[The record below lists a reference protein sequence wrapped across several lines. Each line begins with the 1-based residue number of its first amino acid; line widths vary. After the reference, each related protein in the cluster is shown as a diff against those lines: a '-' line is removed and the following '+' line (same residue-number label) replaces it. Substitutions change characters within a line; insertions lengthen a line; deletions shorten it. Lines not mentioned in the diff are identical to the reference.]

1 MRTKRVNRYYCDY
14 CKKSGCSKYHMERH
28 EMFCTMNPNRECRM
42 CALVDEPQPDLA
54 ELIALL
60 PTASWEQESEDNGLL
75 SYDFHDALDGAMVKL
90 KEAANG
96 CPACMLAALRQ
107 TGIPVPMAM
116 DYDSL
121 RSTFW
126 EEYNN
131 TQHNVIDPYY
141 RAREGGR

>member
-1 MRTKRVNRYYCDY
+1 
-14 CKKSGCSKYHMERH
+14 
-28 EMFCTMNPNRECRM
+28 MNPNRKCGM

-60 PTASWEQESEDNGLL
+60 PTASWEQESEDNGFQTL

-131 TQHNVIDPYY
+131 AQHNVIDPYY
-141 RAREGGR
+141 